1 MFTSISFRIGSWHRW
16 TWSGLRPV
24 WLRQAR
30 AILDQTHSILSSVN
44 TQNRRTPTMTVTNT
58 MQYRRLGRSGLQ
70 LSELSLG
77 SWVTYHN
84 QIDTHAAAEM
94 LAAAKDAGINFF
106 DNAEGYA
113 QGQSEVVMG
122 AAFKALKWARLDYV
136 VSTKFY
142 WGLETPGLKVNQRN
156 TLNRKYLS
164 QAIDGS
170 LKRMQLDF
178 MDLVFCHRPD
188 PHTPIEETVW
198 AMSDMIT
205 QGKALYWGTSE
216 WSAAD
221 VRAAYE
227 IAERHHLHKPVM
239 EQPQYNLFHRTRV
252 EEEYSR
258 LYDDMQLGL
267 TTWSPLASGL
277 LTGKYRNGVPAGS
290 RGAMGELSFLLPGL
304 TDADKNAAVDQ
315 LSEIATEL
323 GGNVAQ
329 LAIAWVNKNPRVS
342 TVILG
347 ASKLSQL
354 QDNLGALALTPKL
367 TPEVLARIDAISKPL
382 AA

>member
-1 MFTSISFRIGSWHRW
+1 MT
-16 TWSGLRPV
+16 
-24 WLRQAR
+24 
-30 AILDQTHSILSSVN
+30 
-44 TQNRRTPTMTVTNT
+44 TPPA

-84 QIDTHAAAEM
+84 QVDTKAASEM

-122 AAFKALKWARLDYV
+122 EAFKALKWARLDYV

-178 MDLVFCHRPD
+178 IDLVYCHRPD
-188 PHTPIEETVW
+188 PLTPIEETVW

-221 VRAAYE
+221 IRAAYE

-252 EEEYSR
+252 EQEYSR

-267 TTWSPLASGL
+267 TIWSPLASGL
-277 LTGKYRNGVPAGS
+277 LTGKYRDGVPADS
-290 RGAMGELSFLLPGL
+290 RGAMQSLSFLLPGL
-304 TDADKNAAVDQ
+304 TDAAKNTAVGQ
-315 LSEIATEL
+315 LSDVAAEL

-354 QDNLGALALTPKL
+354 HDNLGALAITPKL
-367 TPEVLARIDAISKPL
+367 TPDILARIEAITKPL